1 VLSLVLR
8 EIRDNV
14 VHVLALGV
22 ISILAICGL
31 AYVFYYHMQGAAL
44 SLSLAT
50 VLALWAWFSILGTA
64 QMYGD
69 RANRISS
76 LLATLAVTRERI
88 LLARVLVGVLT
99 VLGTLAPVLLTE
111 IVLLRIYVMPL
122 AFYRR
127 VAVEISITTILMGMA
142 CYCVGLAVEG
152 TANKSWLILGNLL
165 SLVLCVSLVIFE
177 GCGPKA
183 MVILLV
189 FIAALLTRT
198 WLKFT
203 AASL

>member
-1 VLSLVLR
+1 MLSLVLR

-22 ISILAICGL
+22 ISILAIGSL
-31 AYVFYYHMQGAAL
+31 VYVFYYQMQGAAL
-44 SLSLAT
+44 SLSIMM
-50 VLALWAWFSILGTA
+50 VLVLWAWLSILGTA

-76 LLATLAVTRERI
+76 LLATLAVTRDRI

-111 IVLLRIYVMPL
+111 IILLRVYVMPL
-122 AFYRR
+122 EFYRR
-127 VAVEISITTILMGMA
+127 VAVEISITTILTGVA
-142 CYCVGLAVEG
+142 CYCVGLAVGG
-152 TANKSWLILGNLL
+152 TANKAWLIPGNLL
-165 SLVLCVSLVIFE
+165 SLVLCVSLIFFE

-183 MVILLV
+183 MVILLI
-189 FIAALLTRT
+189 FIAAILART

>member
-1 VLSLVLR
+1 MLSLVLR

-22 ISILAICGL
+22 ISILAIGSL
-31 AYVFYYHMQGAAL
+31 VYVFYYHMQGAAL
-44 SLSLAT
+44 SVSIMT
-50 VLALWAWFSILGTA
+50 VLALWAWFSVLGTA

-76 LLATLAVTRERI
+76 LLATLAVTRDRI

-111 IVLLRIYVMPL
+111 IILLRTYVMPL

-127 VAVEISITTILMGMA
+127 VAVEISITTILMGVA
-142 CYCVGLAVEG
+142 CYCVGLAVGG
-152 TANKSWLILGNLL
+152 TANKS
-165 SLVLCVSLVIFE
+165 LVDPGESPFAGPVRVSGRL
-177 GCGPKA
+177 
-183 MVILLV
+183 
-189 FIAALLTRT
+189 
-198 WLKFT
+198 
-203 AASL
+203 

>member
-1 VLSLVLR
+1 
-8 EIRDNV
+8 
-14 VHVLALGV
+14 
-22 ISILAICGL
+22 
-31 AYVFYYHMQGAAL
+31 
-44 SLSLAT
+44 
-50 VLALWAWFSILGTA
+50 LGTA

-76 LLATLAVTRERI
+76 LLATLAVTRDRI

-99 VLGTLAPVLLTE
+99 VLGTLVPVLLTE
-111 IVLLRIYVMPL
+111 IILLRISVMPL

-127 VAVEISITTILMGMA
+127 VAVEISITTILMGVA
-142 CYCVGLAVEG
+142 CYCVGLAVGG
-152 TANKSWLILGNLL
+152 TANKAWLIPGNLL
-165 SLVLCVSLVIFE
+165 SLVLCVSLVVFE

-183 MVILLV
+183 MAILLI
-189 FIAALLTRT
+189 FIAAILSRT

>member
-1 VLSLVLR
+1 MASLVLR

-22 ISILAICGL
+22 ISILAIGGL
-31 AYVFYYHMQGAAL
+31 VYVFYYHMPGAAL
-44 SLSLAT
+44 SFSIAT
-50 VLALWAWFSILGTA
+50 VLVLWAWLSVLGTA

-76 LLATLAVTRERI
+76 LLATLAVTRDRI

-111 IVLLRIYVMPL
+111 IILLRTYVMPPV
-122 AFYRR
+122 FYRR
-127 VAVEISITTILMGMA
+127 MAVEVSITTILMGVA
-142 CYCVGLAVEG
+142 CYCVGLAVGG
-152 TANKSWLILGNLL
+152 TANKAWLIPGNLL
-165 SLVLCVSLVIFE
+165 SLVLCVSLVVFE

-183 MVILLV
+183 MVILLI
-189 FIAALLTRT
+189 FIAAILTRA

-203 AASL
+203 TVSL